1 LISSTVGLGSSLTRN
16 ERAAYSTRLVFERAM
31 KIDPQSAE
39 AMVGLALARYT
50 ASVLG
55 WSTAAEDTYAAE
67 LDRVTKATAINPG
80 YAFAHYVKSLVLFHM
95 QLPEAIEA
103 GRMAVSLDPN
113 AAYGYFALGHAEGAL
128 GRCRNRMNTSNR
140 PSF

>member
-1 LISSTVGLGSSLTRN
+1 
-16 ERAAYSTRLVFERAM
+16 M

-67 LDRVTKATAINPG
+67 LDLVTKATAIDPG
-80 YAFAHYVKSLVLFHM
+80 YAFAHYVKSLVLFHK
-95 QLPEAIEA
+95 QLLEAIEA
-103 GRMAVSLDPN
+103 GRIGCLSRSQCGVRVFRVGPCGRRHSD
-113 AAYGYFALGHAEGAL
+113 GAN
-128 GRCRNRMNTSNR
+128 NRMNTSNR